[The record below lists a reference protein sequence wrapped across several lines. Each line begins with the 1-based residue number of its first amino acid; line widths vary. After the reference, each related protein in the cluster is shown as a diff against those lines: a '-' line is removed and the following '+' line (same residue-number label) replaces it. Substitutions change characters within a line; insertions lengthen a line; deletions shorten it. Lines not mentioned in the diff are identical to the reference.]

1 MVTEIT
7 YNSNGGKSVDGQMI
21 KPPLPHSLEPPQ
33 RNNDIVDECFGIPL
47 KTLQVDT
54 IPGFNIY
61 LNVKGK
67 NEYVLYRSG
76 EIKFT
81 EEHKEKLS
89 SNMIGEIFI
98 KSSQRQLYSKY
109 IEDNLTEIIADQS
122 FPRDKK
128 STLVYKCSTD
138 LLQNIFD
145 GAQIADRIPRV
156 TKLVRNTV
164 EHLYKGID
172 EFISLLDRMS
182 HDYYTVTHSVNV
194 CIIGVALGQRIG
206 LNRNELNDLGTGL
219 LLHDLGKSKIDNKI
233 LYKKGPLN
241 ESEWK
246 IIKKHPHFGAV
257 IAENTNRVSPL
268 SLTVIRQHHEK
279 CSGRGYPIGLYEP
292 QIHLYS
298 RIAGL
303 ADVYDALTT
312 ERPYEAAL
320 DAFQAIQLMQREMA
334 NAFSPD
340 LFKELVLLL
349 NNKEGQSIN
358 N

>member
-164 EHLYKGID
+164 EHLY
-172 EFISLLDRMS
+172 
-182 HDYYTVTHSVNV
+182 
-194 CIIGVALGQRIG
+194 
-206 LNRNELNDLGTGL
+206 
-219 LLHDLGKSKIDNKI
+219 NK
-233 LYKKGPLN
+233 
-241 ESEWK
+241 
-246 IIKKHPHFGAV
+246 
-257 IAENTNRVSPL
+257 
-268 SLTVIRQHHEK
+268 
-279 CSGRGYPIGLYEP
+279 
-292 QIHLYS
+292 
-298 RIAGL
+298 
-303 ADVYDALTT
+303 
-312 ERPYEAAL
+312 
-320 DAFQAIQLMQREMA
+320 
-334 NAFSPD
+334 
-340 LFKELVLLL
+340 
-349 NNKEGQSIN
+349 
-358 N
+358 